1 VSMTQNA
8 RISAERERG
17 AVLVHVAFI
26 LLALLA
32 LTTFVV
38 DWGVLWLSRRQA
50 QNSADAG
57 ALAGAIAVAFDDPTD
72 LSDTGQGKLNA
83 YQATQVNFVFGQ
95 APDVNITTDI
105 TYPAC
110 PDGLGQCIRVDVFRN
125 QARGNAL
132 PMFFGGLVGLTQQ
145 GVRAM
150 AMAQILPG
158 NSSDCLKPWAV
169 PDKWLENQTPVWDP
183 TDTFDRYDKGG
194 AVIPNA
200 DVYTPPSPTGPGT
213 GFTLQDDL
221 YTELTLKVGNPQDA
235 IRPGWFFPIALA
247 LNPGGNEYRNAIAGC
262 VGTRYTIGDWV
273 PVEPGNMIGPT
284 KQGVEDLIAL
294 DPNATWN
301 LGTDSIDG
309 GCMNASPPTC
319 TLSPRVVA
327 IPVFDLDVY
336 EQGRT
341 GGRIDI
347 KIVNILGFFI
357 DRMVGNDVVGHL
369 MTHPALFTAGP
380 NTVSEES
387 AFSKV
392 ILLVR

>member
-1 VSMTQNA
+1 MTQNC
-8 RISAERERG
+8 RTKAERERG

-50 QNSADAG
+50 QNAADSG
-57 ALAGAIAVAFDDPTD
+57 ALAGATALAYDDPTD

-83 YQATQVNFVFGQ
+83 YQATQANFVFGQ
-95 APDVNITTDI
+95 APSVNITTDI
-105 TYPAC
+105 TFPAC
-110 PDGLGQCIRVDVFRN
+110 PPPFTGGQCIQVDVFRN

-145 GVRAM
+145 GVRAH
-150 AMAQILPG
+150 AVATIQPG
-158 NSSDCLKPWAV
+158 NASECLKPWAV
-169 PDKWLENQTPVWDP
+169 PDKWLENQTPAWDP

-194 AVIPNA
+194 ALIPNP

-213 GFTLQDDL
+213 GFTLQNDL
-221 YTELTLKVGNPQDA
+221 YTQITLKVGNPQDA
-235 IRPGWFFPIALA
+235 IRPGWFFPVALA
-247 LNPGGNEYRNAIAGC
+247 ANPGGNEYRAAIAGC
-262 VGTRYTIGDWV
+262 VGTRYTIGDFV

-284 KQGVEDLIAL
+284 RQGVGDLIAL
-294 DPNATWN
+294 DSGASWS
-301 LGTDSIDG
+301 GSGIQG

-319 TLSPRVVA
+319 VLSPRVVA
-327 IPVFDLDVY
+327 IPIFDLDVY

-357 DRMVGNDVVGHL
+357 DRMSGNDVIGYI
-369 MTHPALFTAGP
+369 MTHPSLFTVGGP
-380 NTVSEES
+380 TVNQQSS
-387 AFSKV
+387 FAKV
-392 ILLVR
+392 IMLVR

>member
-1 VSMTQNA
+1 MQNG
-8 RISAERERG
+8 RNQPEHERG

-38 DWGVLWLSRRQA
+38 DWGVLWLSRSQA

-72 LSDTGQGKLNA
+72 FSDTGAGKQAALS
-83 YQATQVNFVFGQ
+83 ATQANFVFGQ
-95 APDVNITTDI
+95 APNVNVTTDI

-110 PDGLGQCIRVDVFRN
+110 PPPFTTGQCIQVDVFRN

-145 GVRAM
+145 GVRAH
-150 AMAQILPG
+150 AVATILPA
-158 NSSDCLKPWAV
+158 NASDCLKPWAV
-169 PDKWLENQTPVWDP
+169 PDKWLEMQTPAWDP

-194 AVIPNA
+194 ALIPNP
-200 DVYTPPSPTGPGT
+200 DVYTPQSSSGPGT
-213 GFTLQDDL
+213 GFTLAIDL
-221 YTELTLKVGNPQDA
+221 GTEITLKVGDPQDA
-235 IRPGWFFPIALA
+235 IRPGWFFPVALS
-247 LNPGGNEYRNAIAGC
+247 LNPGGNEYRNNITGC
-262 VGTRYTIGDWV
+262 VGQRWKIGDLI

-284 KQGVEDLIAL
+284 SQGTGDLIAL

-301 LGTDSIDG
+301 SGTKSIDG
-309 GCMNASPPTC
+309 GCMNANPPTC
-319 TLSPRVVA
+319 ALSPRVVA
-327 IPVFDLDVY
+327 IPIFDLDVY

-347 KIVNILGFFI
+347 KIVNILGFFV
-357 DRMVGNDVVGHL
+357 DRMNGNDVVGYL
-369 MTHPALFTAGP
+369 ITQPALFDGGGG
-380 NTVSEES
+380 TVDDSA

-392 ILLVR
+392 IILVR